1 MGHQNKM
8 KPDLRG
14 LTPSYPAWQ
23 GEFAV
28 LHHFFGA
35 NLCQQ
40 IQDLT
45 PKDPEKSLWNTCEWC
60 EIHSSHIFTVI
71 IVYWLYIDV
80 LASNLQGYHMLPRS
94 VRAPSGT

>member
-45 PKDPEKSLWNTCEWC
+45 PKDPEKSL
-60 EIHSSHIFTVI
+60 
-71 IVYWLYIDV
+71 
-80 LASNLQGYHMLPRS
+80 
-94 VRAPSGT
+94 